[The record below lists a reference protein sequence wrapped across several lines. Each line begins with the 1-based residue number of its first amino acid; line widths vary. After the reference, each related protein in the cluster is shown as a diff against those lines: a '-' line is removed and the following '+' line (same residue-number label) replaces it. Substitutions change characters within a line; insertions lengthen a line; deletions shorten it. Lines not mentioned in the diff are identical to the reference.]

1 MNKKKSS
8 LDVSSTYQIH
18 YQDVPFFKPVMFLL
32 KFMFLDFE
40 QTAAFRKINL
50 NSISENTY
58 QIYENEKIQ
67 SSWKVHLL

>member
-1 MNKKKSS
+1 
-8 LDVSSTYQIH
+8 
-18 YQDVPFFKPVMFLL
+18 
-32 KFMFLDFE
+32 MFLDFE

-67 SSWKVHLL
+67 SS